1 MGTGTG
7 GTATVAGGMTGFGGG
22 GVTTVGCAITVGGG
36 VTVGT
41 EGSTGGST
49 LAASV
54 RVVGMTFA
62 CTTGNSFFGGGLGHS
77 MTGA

>member
-1 MGTGTG
+1 
-7 GTATVAGGMTGFGGG
+7 VAGGMTGFGGG

-41 EGSTGGST
+41 TVGTEGATGGST